1 MSEIDERAFQLR
13 TVTQLIERTNGGDDF
28 DGLNKDMN
36 KIVESLQTQICDH
49 HVDTAKGSLTITIE
63 FTADRKGLDV
73 VINSKVKTPNRPVTK
88 DRFFVTDN
96 NWITLRNP
104 NKGTMFEGQDLGRT
118 PRHNHS

>member
-1 MSEIDERAFQLR
+1 MSEIDERAFQVR
-13 TVTQLIERTNGGDDF
+13 TITQLIERTNGGDDF
-28 DGLNKDMN
+28 DGLNKDMT

-88 DRFFVTDN
+88 DRFFITDTN
-96 NWITLRNP
+96 QISLRDP
-104 NKGTMFEGQDLGRT
+104 ARGTMFEGHNLGR
-118 PRHNHS
+118 RNSN